1 MIKLKEVYYVMGWM
15 KKKEVVGWATLDKFF
30 IFKKCVLTQWNSP
43 RTRKFLVKP
52 GIQGRTSWSTR
63 NFTIYERSF
72 GYGNFLALAGRF
84 WFRLFP
90 TTIVIR
96 LSMKVVLY
104 ILR

>member
-1 MIKLKEVYYVMGWM
+1 MGWM
-15 KKKEVVGWATLDKFF
+15 KKKEVVGWAPLDKFF
-30 IFKKCVLTQWNSP
+30 ILKKCVLTQWNSP

-52 GIQGRTSWSTR
+52 EFQGRTSWSTK
-63 NFTIYERSF
+63 NLTIYERSF

-96 LSMKVVLY
+96 LSTKDALH

>member
-1 MIKLKEVYYVMGWM
+1 MGWM

-30 IFKKCVLTQWNSP
+30 ISKKCVLTQWNSP

-52 GIQGRTSWSTR
+52 EIQGRTSWSTR

-84 WFRLFP
+84 WL
-90 TTIVIR
+90 R
-96 LSMKVVLY
+96 LSTKDVLY

>member
-1 MIKLKEVYYVMGWM
+1 MDE
-15 KKKEVVGWATLDKFF
+15 KKEVVGWAAFDKFF

-72 GYGNFLALAGRF
+72 GNRNFLAFAGRF

-90 TTIVIR
+90 TTIVIG
-96 LSMKVVLY
+96 LSIKVVLHAK
-104 ILR
+104 ITV

>member
-1 MIKLKEVYYVMGWM
+1 M
-15 KKKEVVGWATLDKFF
+15 GWATLDKFF
-30 IFKKCVLTQWNSP
+30 ILKKCVLKQWNSP
-43 RTRKFLVKP
+43 RTKKFLVKP
-52 GIQGRTSWSTR
+52 GIQGRTSWLTR

-72 GYGNFLALAGRF
+72 GYENFRALAGRF

-104 ILR
+104 IRR

>member
-1 MIKLKEVYYVMGWM
+1 MGWM

-30 IFKKCVLTQWNSP
+30 ILKKCVLTQWNSP

-52 GIQGRTSWSTR
+52 GIQDRTFWST
-63 NFTIYERSF
+63 
-72 GYGNFLALAGRF
+72 GNFLALAGRF

-96 LSMKVVLY
+96 LSTKVVLQ